1 MEENI
6 MNLNRKSENW
16 AVYADERIA
25 FVENLQN
32 LERVEPMKLEH
43 FLMMVC
49 LRGQATVNIEGRTYD
64 VRPHDALICHPN
76 IVLGKSVASMDLD
89 FRCICL
95 SKDYLGQLTLIPSES
110 TWDMMM
116 FLEKSPVLSL
126 TADEVQG
133 FCLYYDLMRSR
144 LMGAPRRHRKELVD
158 ALLTAFLY
166 EFRDVL
172 DRFADFRPQSYSAG
186 NNVFYN
192 FISLLSSSYPKSRSV
207 AYYADKLCLTPKYLS
222 TVCKEA
228 SGETASELINR
239 YVVKDI
245 DFLLKQR
252 GRSVKEICNEL
263 EFPNL
268 SFFGRYVK
276 KHLGLSPKQYREKVL
291 GKEE

>member
-1 MEENI
+1 MEENA
-6 MNLNRKSENW
+6 LNQKHKGRNW
-16 AVYADERIA
+16 AVYSDERIA

-32 LERVEPMKLEH
+32 QEFGEAMKLEH

-64 VRPHDALICHPN
+64 MRAYDALICHPN
-76 IVLGKSVASMDLD
+76 IILGKSVASMDFD

-95 SKDYLGQLTLIPSES
+95 SREYLKQLTMIPSEN
-110 TWDMMM
+110 TWDVMM

-126 TADEVQG
+126 TPDEVKD

-144 LMGAPRRHRKELVD
+144 LTGTSRRHSQELVD
-158 ALLTAFLY
+158 ALLTAFLI
-166 EFRDVL
+166 ELHDVL
-172 DRFADFRPQSYSAG
+172 DRFADFRPQPYSAG
-186 NNVFYN
+186 SNVFRN
-192 FISLLSSSYPKSRSV
+192 FLSLLSSSYPKSRSV
-207 AYYADKLCLTPKYLS
+207 AYYADKLCLTPKFLS
-222 TVCKEA
+222 TVCKEV

-239 YVVKDI
+239 YVVQDI

-291 GKEE
+291 GKGN